1 MNAGPSC
8 RKAAPLRL
16 QLIARPA
23 SCSRLYPLVVVR
35 FLSFARPYSVSA
47 VRSRKPAVLHSGHAP
62 LPGKQPSE
70 FRDWLF
76 GGSSLVF
83 GDGGLYRR
91 SAARPIAFLP
101 QQSVRIRSGIL
112 LYCGYAIA
120 FVSLSALPYRI
131 LPPCGGRN
139 ERFGP
144 VAGGCLPVWKF
155 S

>member
-1 MNAGPSC
+1 SLLVLLPPS
-8 RKAAPLRL
+8 RTLL
-16 QLIARPA
+16 
-23 SCSRLYPLVVVR
+23 
-35 FLSFARPYSVSA
+35 LSFTIILPPPNPTPFPYTTLF
-47 VRSRKPAVLHSGHAP
+47 RS
-62 LPGKQPSE
+62 
-70 FRDWLF
+70 
-76 GGSSLVF
+76 
-83 GDGGLYRR
+83 LYRR

-139 ERFGP
+139 ERFGR
-144 VAGGCLPVWKF
+144 VACGCLPVWKF